1 MYVPWPPRP
10 RPAPWF
16 ALAAHGQPLQHCCC
30 PGLLCAAGDPSE
42 DFKFASFFPDF
53 MEGPV
58 DAVAGVLGVVFQLR
72 HSAEAVAHHK
82 TNVLPV
88 TQPILGADSADAAR
102 RRWVVGRQ
110 AAAVCLGCSSGAS
123 K

>member
-1 MYVPWPPRP
+1 VQYFPSVYVLL
-10 RPAPWF
+10 AGAAAV
-16 ALAAHGQPLQHCCC
+16 ALSAWSFLAFLLLGAYISWVYLRFFQQQPDTALR
-30 PGLLCAAGDPSE
+30 GDPSD
-42 DFKFASFFPDF
+42 DFRFASFFPDF

-58 DAVAGVLGVVFQLR
+58 DAVAGVLGVVFRLR

-102 RRWVVGRQ
+102 RR
-110 AAAVCLGCSSGAS
+110 
-123 K
+123 